1 MERDFK
7 RYEAEPKSIQKK
19 EIRDYEKSCKNSPRK
34 NNDNVERIGSRGNPI
49 NCW

>member
-7 RYEAEPKSIQKK
+7 RYAAEPKSTSYKK
-19 EIRDYEKSCKNSPRK
+19 NRDYEKSCKNSPRK
-34 NNDNVERIGSRGNPI
+34 NNDNVERIGSCRNPI